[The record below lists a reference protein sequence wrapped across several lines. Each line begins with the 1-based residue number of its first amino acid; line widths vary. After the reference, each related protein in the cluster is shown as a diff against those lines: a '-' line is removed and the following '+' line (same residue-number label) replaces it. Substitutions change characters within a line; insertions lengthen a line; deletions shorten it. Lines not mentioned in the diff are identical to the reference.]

1 MRRTAR
7 PWLPVL
13 LLMMMMLAPLA
24 AWAQDRPADL
34 PDADRAA
41 IRSVIRSQIDA
52 FRRDDGAAAF
62 GYASPGIQQMFG
74 DAATFMQMVRRG
86 YAPVYRPGA
95 VAFGA
100 LVESDGKP
108 VQRVEL
114 TAPDG
119 THDLALYFMEREPDG
134 TWRIDGCMLVPSESV
149 GA

>member
-7 PWLPVL
+7 LWLPVL
-13 LLMMMMLAPLA
+13 LLLTLLIPGA
-24 AWAQDRPADL
+24 AWADDAPANL

-41 IRSVIRSQIDA
+41 IQTAIRSQIDA

-62 GYASPGIQQMFG
+62 GFASPGIQQMFG
-74 DAATFMQMVRRG
+74 DAGTFMQMVRRG

-100 LVESDGKP
+100 LVEMEGKP

-119 THDLALYFMEREPDG
+119 TRDLALYFMEREPDG